1 MAKIIKKS
9 NHLREEYN
17 KAKSASM
24 LGFLA
29 SAIGFI
35 LFAVLA
41 VGAHMFS
48 VAIPLMFVFGGGGLI
63 GSMFKQ
69 KADALASGLQGEA
82 ATAEIFTALPA
93 TEYCGFQNITISFD
107 GKQSELDTVI
117 VGPKGVFII
126 ETKNMGGTI
135 VGNYDNP
142 QWVQKK
148 VGQQGT
154 PYSKNFYS
162 PIKQVG
168 THTYRLA
175 GFLRENGINVHV
187 NNMVYFSNPDA
198 VIQLLGDRANTPVY
212 SALANSSS
220 ELLMEILDRDDCIDE
235 PTLIKIINLL
245 NAIPAK

>member
-9 NHLREEYN
+9 NHLKEEYE
-17 KAKSASM
+17 KAKSASTI
-24 LGFLA
+24 GYIA
-29 SAIGFI
+29 CIIGFV

-48 VAIPLMFVFGGGGLI
+48 VAIPLIFVFGGGGLI
-63 GSMFKQ
+63 GSTFKQ
-69 KADALASGLQGEA
+69 KADALASGLAGEA
-82 ATAEIFTALPA
+82 ATAEIFSALPS
-93 TEYCGFQNITISFD
+93 TSYCGFQNLTISYE

-117 VGPKGVFII
+117 VGPTGVFIV

-154 PYSKNFYS
+154 PYQKNFYS

-198 VIQLLGDRANTPVY
+198 VVQLLGEKKNTPVY
-212 SALANSSS
+212 SALTHGSND
-220 ELLMEILDRDDCIDE
+220 LLLEVLDKEECIDE
-235 PTLIKIINLL
+235 ATLVKIINLL